1 MFGYIVVHK
10 PELKV
15 REYETYRASYCGLC
29 HSLKKQSG
37 RIGQLTLSFDMTFL
51 ALLLTGLY
59 EPETVTKS
67 ARCIAHPVEKHF
79 YRENR
84 YFDYAADMNVLLTYY
99 KCLDDWQDE
108 RKLTACLFG
117 QALKGNVKK
126 LAERYERQSR
136 CLRDNLA
143 ALSAYEKEKQYD
155 IDKTAGF
162 FGAIMAELFV
172 YAEDE
177 WAEKLRRMGF
187 YFGKFIYLMYELKK
201 AIDVYTYKTGDRAP
215 VIEKI
220 QTISTTSTKK
230 PDNLTA
236 ACAMRMSVDQ
246 KYIYCT
252 NAGENTI
259 SVYKRDEETGL
270 LTMICCLPI
279 SGAYPKD
286 VAVFPDGRHIA
297 SVNHDS
303 GTISFFKVDY
313 EKGLLVMSGRS
324 IPVNEPNCCAIV
336 KIGY

>member
-117 QALKGNVKK
+117 QTLKGNVKK

-177 WAEKLRRMGF
+177 WADKLRRMGF
-187 YFGKFIYLMYELKK
+187 FFGKFIYLMDAYEDIEEDLKQGRYNPL
-201 AIDVYTYKTGDRAP
+201 ADLYKKDTFEQECQQILKMMMA
-215 VIEKI
+215 E
-220 QTISTTSTKK
+220 TSKVFEQLPILEDAEILRNILYAGVWTRYGQIRCRRKETKK
-230 PDNLTA
+230 EA
-236 ACAMRMSVDQ
+236 
-246 KYIYCT
+246 
-252 NAGENTI
+252 
-259 SVYKRDEETGL
+259 
-270 LTMICCLPI
+270 
-279 SGAYPKD
+279 
-286 VAVFPDGRHIA
+286 
-297 SVNHDS
+297 
-303 GTISFFKVDY
+303 
-313 EKGLLVMSGRS
+313 
-324 IPVNEPNCCAIV
+324 
-336 KIGY
+336 

>member
-15 REYETYRASYCGLC
+15 KEYETYRASYCGLC

-59 EPETVTKS
+59 EPETVIKS

-126 LAERYERQSR
+126 LAKDM
-136 CLRDNLA
+136 RDRADTSEIIWRHFPRMKKKNSTILIK
-143 ALSAYEKEKQYD
+143 LLDFLEQLWQNCSCTRK
-155 IDKTAGF
+155 
-162 FGAIMAELFV
+162 
-172 YAEDE
+172 DE

-187 YFGKFIYLMYELKK
+187 YFGKFIYLMDAYEDIEEDLKQGR
-201 AIDVYTYKTGDRAP
+201 YNPFTELYKKETFEQDCQQILKMMMA
-215 VIEKI
+215 E
-220 QTISTTSTKK
+220 TSKVFEQLPILEDAEILRNILYAGVWTRYGQIRCRRKETKK
-230 PDNLTA
+230 EA
-236 ACAMRMSVDQ
+236 
-246 KYIYCT
+246 
-252 NAGENTI
+252 
-259 SVYKRDEETGL
+259 
-270 LTMICCLPI
+270 
-279 SGAYPKD
+279 
-286 VAVFPDGRHIA
+286 
-297 SVNHDS
+297 
-303 GTISFFKVDY
+303 
-313 EKGLLVMSGRS
+313 
-324 IPVNEPNCCAIV
+324 
-336 KIGY
+336 

>member
-117 QALKGNVKK
+117 QELKGNVKK

-187 YFGKFIYLMYELKK
+187 YFGKFIYLMDAYEDIEEDLKQGR
-201 AIDVYTYKTGDRAP
+201 YNPFTELYKKETFEQDCQQILKMMMA
-215 VIEKI
+215 E
-220 QTISTTSTKK
+220 TSKVFEQLPILEDAEILRNILYAGVWTRYGQIRCRRKETKK
-230 PDNLTA
+230 EA
-236 ACAMRMSVDQ
+236 
-246 KYIYCT
+246 
-252 NAGENTI
+252 
-259 SVYKRDEETGL
+259 
-270 LTMICCLPI
+270 
-279 SGAYPKD
+279 
-286 VAVFPDGRHIA
+286 
-297 SVNHDS
+297 
-303 GTISFFKVDY
+303 
-313 EKGLLVMSGRS
+313 
-324 IPVNEPNCCAIV
+324 
-336 KIGY
+336 